1 MSSHFLTV
9 SRGDAQQAGG
19 SLVAQA
25 LIKKGRGPSSGRLV
39 VSRISIH
46 KEASHFS
53 CPRNGRQFTLDGPF
67 VFEARVYVAVRK
79 LGRLEV
85 VGGER
90 VDELVEFLLL
100 RLIVRVGLV

>member
-1 MSSHFLTV
+1 MS
-9 SRGDAQQAGG
+9 
-19 SLVAQA
+19 
-25 LIKKGRGPSSGRLV
+25 KKW
-39 VSRISIH
+39 
-46 KEASHFS
+46 EAV
-53 CPRNGRQFTLDGPF
+53 QLDGPF
-67 VFEARVYVAVRK
+67 VFEARIYVAVRK

>member
-1 MSSHFLTV
+1 MDGNGCSIQTHFL
-9 SRGDAQQAGG
+9 SY
-19 SLVAQA
+19 
-25 LIKKGRGPSSGRLV
+25 K
-39 VSRISIH
+39 
-46 KEASHFS
+46 
-53 CPRNGRQFTLDGPF
+53 PRRAHPLDGPF

>member
-1 MSSHFLTV
+1 MRH
-9 SRGDAQQAGG
+9 RP
-19 SLVAQA
+19 
-25 LIKKGRGPSSGRLV
+25 LISPSKNWGAV
-39 VSRISIH
+39 
-46 KEASHFS
+46 
-53 CPRNGRQFTLDGPF
+53 QLDGPF

>member
-1 MSSHFLTV
+1 M
-9 SRGDAQQAGG
+9 
-19 SLVAQA
+19 
-25 LIKKGRGPSSGRLV
+25 
-39 VSRISIH
+39 
-46 KEASHFS
+46 
-53 CPRNGRQFTLDGPF
+53 DGPF

>member
-1 MSSHFLTV
+1 MRH
-9 SRGDAQQAGG
+9 RP
-19 SLVAQA
+19 
-25 LIKKGRGPSSGRLV
+25 LISPSKNWGAV
-39 VSRISIH
+39 QT
-46 KEASHFS
+46 A
-53 CPRNGRQFTLDGPF
+53 PQFLDGPF
-67 VFEARVYVAVRK
+67 VFEARAYVAVRK